1 MRMSSASAAE
11 HRPSAATLGG
21 GQRDAESLF
30 RAKPMSEI
38 RNVESATRKNI
49 EDKKEELRQ
58 LVGTRYRDL
67 IDSAD
72 SIVHM
77 KSLCES
83 ISANISSIHGNI
95 RSLSSSSSVAEA
107 PTIANPNSVRV
118 NVYGIACRVKY
129 LVDTPEN
136 IWGCLDESM
145 FLEAAGRYMRAQ
157 HVQQRL
163 VKLEGCGGG
172 EVDQSK
178 LLEKFP
184 LLEHQWQIVE
194 SFKAQ
199 ISQRSHERLLDQ
211 GLGLG
216 AYVDAL
222 TAVAVVDELDPK
234 GVLGLFLDSRRTW
247 VLQKLNAC
255 SGDDAGN
262 VVSVFCDV
270 LSVIEVTVGQVGEL
284 FLQALT
290 DMPLFYKTILS
301 TPPASQLFGGIP
313 NPEEEV
319 ALWKS
324 FRDNLESVMVIFDK
338 ADISKACLSWLRE
351 CGGQIVGKVNGKHLI
366 EAIVTG
372 GELGTAEKLIRET
385 MDSKDVL
392 SGSLDWLKGVF
403 GSEVELPWN
412 RIREIVL
419 EDDLNLW
426 DEIFEKAFVERMK
439 SIIDSRFDDL
449 AKAVNVAESV
459 RAFSEITGEKI
470 NFQAYLNRP
479 STGGGVWF
487 IEPNAK
493 KLGLIAGNK
502 TSPEESDFQS
512 CLTAYFGPEVSQMR
526 DAVDQRCQNVL
537 EDLLSFFESEKAGQR
552 LKDLAPYVQNRCY
565 DSVSAL
571 LSDVDKELEFLFSAI
586 KKENNDSEAISPAIV
601 IEKSLFMGRLLFA
614 LLNHSE
620 HVPLILGSPR
630 LWCRETMT
638 AVSDKL
644 SSLLRQPRYGSNTAL
659 TADSPGKQVHTD
671 LRKQSSL
678 AVAALLK
685 AEEKTSPKF
694 EELNKTMRDLCIKAH
709 TLWIQWLSD
718 ELSAILLRDLRS
730 DDGLSATTPLRGWEE
745 TIVKEEQGE
754 SPSELK
760 ISLPSLPSLYIISF
774 LCRASEEI
782 HRIGGHVLD
791 KSILQKFAS
800 SLLEKIIIIYE
811 DFVSPREANEPQI
824 SEKGVLQILLDL
836 RFASDVLSGGDTS
849 TNVEIPKSTV
859 NRSAFRRK
867 QGQQQRKSVSRGRID
882 GVISQLS
889 QKLDPID
896 WLTYEPYLWE
906 NEKQSYLRHAVLFG
920 FFVQLNRM
928 YTDTAQKLPTNSES
942 NIMPCSTVP
951 RFKYLPISAPALSS
965 RSTNKVSIP
974 VTSNEGSSRNSW
986 NSFTNGEHSQTSD
999 LDDDSSFGVASPF
1012 LKSFMQNSRVTTMT
1026 ETETIAAAINQIDEK
1041 KQKLKKAFDD
1051 LQSHRSL
1058 LSPSFPLS
1066 WSDIDSH
1073 FSSLQSSLSNRFRL
1087 LQSQPPSPNNASPRI
1102 ETADDPEPPLVVIR
1116 PELRALCEKMDSTG
1130 LSKFLADHW
1139 DDDAMPNQELS
1150 AAFRYSPDPATMVL
1164 NAIDGSSK
1172 GKSVDVR
1179 RVFVLLMEALIEI
1192 NDKNIT
1198 LDTKEKAKKVADNW
1212 NTKINNKPF
1221 EALLFLHLLAA
1232 FELGSEFNSEE
1243 LSRYVVM
1250 IAKYK
1255 QATLLCNKVCLD
1267 KERVGE
1273 VITKLLSIGKPIL
1286 AVRFMYECGRTDGF
1300 EPVSV
1305 LKGYVKEAREAAER
1319 VCKEDKYSL
1328 KSQNEATDKE
1338 VSALRAVIKIIKDR
1352 NLEAEF
1358 SEERVEERVEEL
1370 ERQKAQRKR
1379 NVEPPQP
1386 KPKGRKR
1393 PRDRTQVYRQEA
1405 GGVMIEPSHH
1415 HGLQLN
1421 PFGVV
1426 NPARGGILGPYMSPV
1441 AAGLYGAAAIP
1452 QPVCYGQQAG
1462 FVMPPFHP
1470 SYYSQ

>member
-83 ISANISSIHGNI
+83 ISSNISSIHGNI

-234 GVLGLFLDSRRTW
+234 GVLELFLDSRRTW

-270 LSVIEVTVGQVGEL
+270 LSVIQVTVGQVGEL

-319 ALWKS
+319 ALWKL

-338 ADISKACLSWLRE
+338 TDISKACLSWLRE

-392 SGSLDWLKGVF
+392 RGSLDWLKSVF

-439 SIIDSRFDDL
+439 SIIDSRFEDL

-552 LKDLAPYVQNRCY
+552 LKDLAPYVQNKCY

-571 LSDVDKELEFLFSAI
+571 LSDVDKELEFLFSAMR
-586 KKENNDSEAISPAIV
+586 KENNDNDAISPAIV

-630 LWCRETMT
+630 LWCRETTT

-791 KSILQKFAS
+791 KSILQNFAL

-811 DFVSPREANEPQI
+811 DFLSPREANEPQI

-849 TNVEIPKSTV
+849 PNAEIPKSTM

-867 QGQQQRKSVSRGRID
+867 QGQQQTKSVSRGRID
-882 GVISQLS
+882 GVISYMS

-986 NSFTNGEHSQTSD
+986 NAFTNGDHSQTSE

-1012 LKSFMQNSRVTTMT
+1012 LKSFMQKSRVTTMT
-1026 ETETIAAAINQIDEK
+1026 ETEQIAAAINQIEEK
-1041 KQKLKKAFDD
+1041 KQNLKKAFDD

-1058 LSPSFPLS
+1058 LSSSFSLS

-1087 LQSQPPSPNNASPRI
+1087 LQSQPPSPNASPRI
-1102 ETADDPEPPLVVIR
+1102 ETADDPESPVVTR
-1116 PELRALCEKMDSTG
+1116 PELRALCEKMDSIG

-1164 NAIDGSSK
+1164 DAIVGGSSK

-1179 RVFVLLMEALIEI
+1179 RVFVLLMEALIDV
-1192 NDKNIT
+1192 NDDVKIGV
-1198 LDTKEKAKKVADNW
+1198 DTKDKAKKVANDW
-1212 NTKINNKPF
+1212 KTKIGNKPF
-1221 EALLFLHLLAA
+1221 EALLFLHLVAA
-1232 FELGSEFNSEE
+1232 FKLGSEFNSEE

-1255 QATLLCNKVCLD
+1255 QATLLCNKIGLD

-1273 VITKLLSIGKPIL
+1273 IITKLLSIGKPIL
-1286 AVRFMYECGRTDGF
+1286 AVRFMYECGRSDGF

-1305 LKGYVKEAREAAER
+1305 LKGYVKESREAAER

-1328 KSQNEATDKE
+1328 KSQNVATDKE
-1338 VSALRAVIKIIKDR
+1338 VSALKAVIKIIKDR

-1379 NVEPPQP
+1379 NVEPPQL

-1393 PRDRTQVYRQEA
+1393 PRDRSGNTQVHRQEA
-1405 GGVMIEPSHH
+1405 GGVMVEPSHH

-1421 PFGVV
+1421 HFGVV
-1426 NPARGGILGPYMSPV
+1426 NPARGGILGLYNS
-1441 AAGLYGAAAIP
+1441 AAPP
-1452 QPVCYGQQAG
+1452 QAVYYGQQAG

>member
-1 MRMSSASAAE
+1 MRMSSPSAAE
-11 HRPSAATLGG
+11 HRSVTLGSISSTGGG
-21 GQRDAESLF
+21 GQRDAESLL
-30 RAKPMSEI
+30 RSKPMSEI
-38 RNVESATRKNI
+38 RTVESETRKNI

-83 ISANISSIHGNI
+83 ISANISSIHSNI
-95 RSLSSSSSVAEA
+95 RSLSSSSSSEA
-107 PTIANPNSVRV
+107 KTPNLASPNPIRV

-163 VKLEGCGGG
+163 VKLDD
-172 EVDQSK
+172 VDQSK
-178 LLEKFP
+178 LLTNFP

-194 SFKAQ
+194 GFKAQ
-199 ISQRSHERLLDQ
+199 ISQRSHERLLDS

-222 TAVAVVDELDPK
+222 TAIAIVDELDPK
-234 GVLGLFLDSRRTW
+234 GVLELFLDSRKAW

-255 SGDDAGN
+255 SGDD

-270 LSVIEVTVGQVGEL
+270 LSVVQVTVGEVGEL
-284 FLQALT
+284 FLRVLT

-324 FRDNLESVMVIFDK
+324 FRDNLESVMVVFDRV
-338 ADISKACLSWLRE
+338 DISKACLGWLRE
-351 CGGQIVGKVNGKHLI
+351 CGGKIVGKVSGRYLI

-372 GELGTAEKLIRET
+372 EELGSAEKLIRET
-385 MDSKDVL
+385 IDSKDVL
-392 SGSLDWLKGVF
+392 SGSLDWLRSVF
-403 GSEVELPWN
+403 GSEIELPWN
-412 RIREIVL
+412 RIRELVL
-419 EDDLNLW
+419 ADDLNLW
-426 DEIFEKAFVERMK
+426 DEIFEEAFVERMK
-439 SIIDSRFDDL
+439 SIIDSRFEDL

-459 RAFSEITGEKI
+459 HAFSEITGEKI

-487 IEPNAK
+487 IEPNARK
-493 KLGLIAGNK
+493 PGLIAGNK

-512 CLTAYFGPEVSQMR
+512 CLTAYFGPEVSQIR
-526 DAVDQRCQNVL
+526 DAVDHRCQSVL

-552 LKDLAPYVQNRCY
+552 LTDLAPYVQNKCY

-571 LSDVDKELEFLFSAI
+571 LADVDKEVEFLFAAM
-586 KKENNDSEAISPAIV
+586 KKGNNDSEAIPPAII

-614 LLNHSE
+614 LLNHSK

-630 LWCRETMT
+630 LWCRETMN

-644 SSLLRQPRYGSNTAL
+644 ASLLRQPRFGSNTPG
-659 TADSPGKQVHTD
+659 TPDSPGKLLHTD

-685 AEEKTSPKF
+685 ADEKTSPKF

-709 TLWIQWLSD
+709 TLWIKWLSD
-718 ELSAILLRDLRS
+718 ELSAILLRDLRI

-754 SPSELK
+754 SELK

-791 KSILQKFAS
+791 KSILQKFSS

-811 DFVSPREANEPQI
+811 DFLSAREANEPQI

-849 TNVEIPKSTV
+849 TNVEQPKITM

-867 QGQQQRKSVSRGRID
+867 QGQQQTKSVSRGRID
-882 GVISQLS
+882 GVISQLT

-928 YTDTAQKLPTNSES
+928 YTDTSQKLPSNSES
-942 NIMPCSTVP
+942 NIMPCYTVP

-965 RSTNKVSIP
+965 KSTNKVSIP
-974 VTSNEGSSRNSW
+974 VTSNESSSRNSW
-986 NSFTNGEHSQTSD
+986 NAFTNGEHSQTSD

-1012 LKSFMQNSRVTTMT
+1012 LQSFMQAGSRFGSILSDGQVG
-1026 ETETIAAAINQIDEK
+1026 IFRDRSAAAMST
-1041 KQKLKKAFDD
+1041 FG
-1051 LQSHRSL
+1051 
-1058 LSPSFPLS
+1058 
-1066 WSDIDSH
+1066 DI
-1073 FSSLQSSLSNRFRL
+1073 
-1087 LQSQPPSPNNASPRI
+1087 I
-1102 ETADDPEPPLVVIR
+1102 
-1116 PELRALCEKMDSTG
+1116 
-1130 LSKFLADHW
+1130 
-1139 DDDAMPNQELS
+1139 
-1150 AAFRYSPDPATMVL
+1150 PA
-1164 NAIDGSSK
+1164 
-1172 GKSVDVR
+1172 
-1179 RVFVLLMEALIEI
+1179 
-1192 NDKNIT
+1192 
-1198 LDTKEKAKKVADNW
+1198 
-1212 NTKINNKPF
+1212 
-1221 EALLFLHLLAA
+1221 
-1232 FELGSEFNSEE
+1232 
-1243 LSRYVVM
+1243 
-1250 IAKYK
+1250 
-1255 QATLLCNKVCLD
+1255 Q
-1267 KERVGE
+1267 
-1273 VITKLLSIGKPIL
+1273 
-1286 AVRFMYECGRTDGF
+1286 
-1300 EPVSV
+1300 
-1305 LKGYVKEAREAAER
+1305 
-1319 VCKEDKYSL
+1319 
-1328 KSQNEATDKE
+1328 
-1338 VSALRAVIKIIKDR
+1338 
-1352 NLEAEF
+1352 
-1358 SEERVEERVEEL
+1358 
-1370 ERQKAQRKR
+1370 
-1379 NVEPPQP
+1379 
-1386 KPKGRKR
+1386 
-1393 PRDRTQVYRQEA
+1393 
-1405 GGVMIEPSHH
+1405 
-1415 HGLQLN
+1415 
-1421 PFGVV
+1421 
-1426 NPARGGILGPYMSPV
+1426 
-1441 AAGLYGAAAIP
+1441 AAGLLSSFTTTRYE
-1452 QPVCYGQQAG
+1452 
-1462 FVMPPFHP
+1462 
-1470 SYYSQ
+1470 

>member
-11 HRPSAATLGG
+11 HRFVSLGSSGGG
-21 GQRDAESLF
+21 GQRDAESLL
-30 RAKPMSEI
+30 RSKPMSEI
-38 RNVESATRKNI
+38 RSVESATRKNI

-95 RSLSSSSSVAEA
+95 RSLSSSSEA
-107 PTIANPNSVRV
+107 KTPALAITDPARV

-163 VKLEGCGGG
+163 VKLE

-178 LLEKFP
+178 LLANFP

-194 SFKAQ
+194 GFKAQ
-199 ISQRSHERLLDQ
+199 ISQRSHERLLDP

-216 AYVDAL
+216 DYVDAL

-234 GVLGLFLDSRRTW
+234 EVLELFLDSRKTW

-255 SGDDAGN
+255 SGGDAGS

-270 LSVIEVTVGQVGEL
+270 LSVVQVTVGQVGEL

-319 ALWKS
+319 ALWKL
-324 FRDNLESVMVIFDK
+324 FRDNLESVMVIFYK
-338 ADISKACLSWLRE
+338 IDISKACLAWLRE
-351 CGGQIVGKVNGKHLI
+351 CGGKIVGKVSGKRLI

-372 GELGTAEKLIRET
+372 VELGSAEKLIRET
-385 MDSKDVL
+385 MDSKEVL
-392 SGSLDWLKGVF
+392 SGSLDWLKSVF
-403 GSEVELPWN
+403 GSEIELPWN
-412 RIREIVL
+412 RIRELVL
-419 EDDLNLW
+419 DDDLNLW

-439 SIIDSRFDDL
+439 SIIDSRFEEL
-449 AKAVNVAESV
+449 ARAVNVAESV

-470 NFQAYLNRP
+470 NFQVYLNRP

-487 IEPNAK
+487 IEPNARK
-493 KLGLIAGNK
+493 PGLIAGNK

-512 CLTAYFGPEVSQMR
+512 CLTAYFSPEVSQIR
-526 DAVDQRCQNVL
+526 DAVDHRCQSVL
-537 EDLLSFFESEKAGQR
+537 EDLLSFFESEKAGPR
-552 LKDLAPYVQNRCY
+552 LKDLAPYVQSKCY

-571 LSDVDKELEFLFSAI
+571 LADVDKELESLCAAM
-586 KKENNDSEAISPAIV
+586 KKGNNDSEAIPPAII

-614 LLNHSE
+614 LLNHSK
-620 HVPLILGSPR
+620 HLPLILGSPR
-630 LWCRETMT
+630 LWCRDIMT

-644 SSLLRQPRYGSNTAL
+644 SSLLRQPRFGSNTAG
-659 TADSPGKQVHTD
+659 TPDSPGKLLHAD

-685 AEEKTSPKF
+685 ADEKTSPKF
-694 EELNKTMRDLCIKAH
+694 EELNKTMRDMCIKAH

-718 ELSAILLRDLRS
+718 ELSAILLRDLRI

-754 SPSELK
+754 TELK

-811 DFVSPREANEPQI
+811 DFLSAREANEPQI

-836 RFASDVLSGGDTS
+836 RFASDILSGGDTS
-849 TNVEIPKSTV
+849 TNVEIQPKITM

-867 QGQQQRKSVSRGRID
+867 QGQQQTKSVNRSRID
-882 GVISQLS
+882 GVISQLT

-928 YTDTAQKLPTNSES
+928 YTDTSQKLPSNSES

-965 RSTNKVSIP
+965 RSTNKVSTP
-974 VTSNEGSSRNSW
+974 VTSNESSSRFSW
-986 NSFTNGEHSQTSD
+986 NAFTNGELSQTND
-999 LDDDSSFGVASPF
+999 LEDDSSFGVASPF
-1012 LKSFMQNSRVTTMT
+1012 LKSFMQAGSRFGSILSDGQVG
-1026 ETETIAAAINQIDEK
+1026 IFKDRSAAAMSTFGDII
-1041 KQKLKKAFDD
+1041 
-1051 LQSHRSL
+1051 
-1058 LSPSFPLS
+1058 PS
-1066 WSDIDSH
+1066 
-1073 FSSLQSSLSNRFRL
+1073 Q
-1087 LQSQPPSPNNASPRI
+1087 
-1102 ETADDPEPPLVVIR
+1102 
-1116 PELRALCEKMDSTG
+1116 
-1130 LSKFLADHW
+1130 
-1139 DDDAMPNQELS
+1139 
-1150 AAFRYSPDPATMVL
+1150 
-1164 NAIDGSSK
+1164 
-1172 GKSVDVR
+1172 
-1179 RVFVLLMEALIEI
+1179 
-1192 NDKNIT
+1192 
-1198 LDTKEKAKKVADNW
+1198 
-1212 NTKINNKPF
+1212 
-1221 EALLFLHLLAA
+1221 
-1232 FELGSEFNSEE
+1232 
-1243 LSRYVVM
+1243 
-1250 IAKYK
+1250 
-1255 QATLLCNKVCLD
+1255 
-1267 KERVGE
+1267 
-1273 VITKLLSIGKPIL
+1273 
-1286 AVRFMYECGRTDGF
+1286 
-1300 EPVSV
+1300 
-1305 LKGYVKEAREAAER
+1305 
-1319 VCKEDKYSL
+1319 
-1328 KSQNEATDKE
+1328 
-1338 VSALRAVIKIIKDR
+1338 
-1352 NLEAEF
+1352 
-1358 SEERVEERVEEL
+1358 
-1370 ERQKAQRKR
+1370 
-1379 NVEPPQP
+1379 
-1386 KPKGRKR
+1386 
-1393 PRDRTQVYRQEA
+1393 
-1405 GGVMIEPSHH
+1405 
-1415 HGLQLN
+1415 
-1421 PFGVV
+1421 
-1426 NPARGGILGPYMSPV
+1426 
-1441 AAGLYGAAAIP
+1441 AAGLLSSFTTTRYE
-1452 QPVCYGQQAG
+1452 
-1462 FVMPPFHP
+1462 
-1470 SYYSQ
+1470 

>member
-1 MRMSSASAAE
+1 MRMSSASTAE
-11 HRPSAATLGG
+11 YRSSAVSLGSSGG

-30 RAKPMSEI
+30 RTKPMSEI

-83 ISANISSIHGNI
+83 ISTNMSSIHGNI
-95 RSLSSSSSVAEA
+95 RSLSSSSVAETPELA
-107 PTIANPNSVRV
+107 SLSPARV

-163 VKLEGCGGG
+163 VKLDGCGGVA
-172 EVDQSK
+172 EVDQSN
-178 LLEKFP
+178 LLANFP

-199 ISQRSHERLLDQ
+199 ISQRSHERLLDP

-234 GVLGLFLDSRRTW
+234 QVLELFLDSRKTW
-247 VLQKLNAC
+247 ILQKLNAC
-255 SGDDAGN
+255 TGDDAGA

-270 LSVIEVTVGQVGEL
+270 LSVIQVTVGQVGEL

-313 NPEEEV
+313 NPDEEV
-319 ALWKS
+319 GLWKS
-324 FRDNLESVMVIFDK
+324 FRDNLESVMVILDK
-338 ADISKACLSWLRE
+338 TDISKACLNWLRE
-351 CGGQIVGKVNGKHLI
+351 CGEQIVGKVSGKHLI

-372 GELGTAEKLIRET
+372 AELGSAEKLIRET
-385 MDSKDVL
+385 MDNKDVL
-392 SGSLDWLKGVF
+392 RCSLEWLKSVF
-403 GSEVELPWN
+403 GSEIEQPWN
-412 RIREIVL
+412 RIRELVL
-419 EDDLNLW
+419 ADDLNLW

-439 SIIDSRFDDL
+439 SIIDSRFEDL

-459 RAFSEITGEKI
+459 HAFSEITGEKV

-502 TSPEESDFQS
+502 SSPEESDFQS

-526 DAVDQRCQNVL
+526 DAVDKRCQSVL
-537 EDLLSFFESEKAGQR
+537 EDLLSFFESEKAGPR

-565 DSVSAL
+565 DSVSTL
-571 LSDVDKELEFLFSAI
+571 LADVDKELEFLCAAM
-586 KKENNDSEAISPAIV
+586 KKDNKDSEAIPPAII

-614 LLNHSE
+614 LLNHSK

-644 SSLLRQPRYGSNTAL
+644 SSLLRQPRFGSNTAV
-659 TADSPGKQVHTD
+659 TPDSPGKQFHTD
-671 LRKQSSL
+671 LRKQTSL
-678 AVAALLK
+678 AVAALLG
-685 AEEKTSPKF
+685 AEEKTSPRF
-694 EELNKTMRDLCIKAH
+694 EELNRTMRDLCIKAH
-709 TLWIQWLSD
+709 TLWIQWLSY
-718 ELSAILLRDLRS
+718 ELSAIFLRDLRN

-745 TIVKEEQGE
+745 TIVEEEQGE
-754 SPSELK
+754 SQSELK
-760 ISLPSLPSLYIISF
+760 ISLPSLPSLYIISV

-800 SLLEKIIIIYE
+800 SLLEKITIIYE
-811 DFVSPREANEPQI
+811 DFLSAREANEPQI

-849 TNVEIPKSTV
+849 TSVELPKSTM

-867 QGQQQRKSVSRGRID
+867 QDQQKIKSVNRGRID
-882 GVISQLS
+882 AVISQLS

-965 RSTNKVSIP
+965 RSSNKVSIP
-974 VTSNEGSSRNSW
+974 VTSNEASSRNSW
-986 NSFTNGEHSQTSD
+986 NAFTNGNLSQASD
-999 LDDDSSFGVASPF
+999 LDDNSSFGVASPF
-1012 LKSFMQNSRVTTMT
+1012 LKSFMQAGSRFGESTLKLGSILTDGQVG
-1026 ETETIAAAINQIDEK
+1026 IFKDRSAAAMST
-1041 KQKLKKAFDD
+1041 FG
-1051 LQSHRSL
+1051 
-1058 LSPSFPLS
+1058 
-1066 WSDIDSH
+1066 DI
-1073 FSSLQSSLSNRFRL
+1073 
-1087 LQSQPPSPNNASPRI
+1087 I
-1102 ETADDPEPPLVVIR
+1102 
-1116 PELRALCEKMDSTG
+1116 
-1130 LSKFLADHW
+1130 
-1139 DDDAMPNQELS
+1139 
-1150 AAFRYSPDPATMVL
+1150 PA
-1164 NAIDGSSK
+1164 
-1172 GKSVDVR
+1172 
-1179 RVFVLLMEALIEI
+1179 
-1192 NDKNIT
+1192 
-1198 LDTKEKAKKVADNW
+1198 
-1212 NTKINNKPF
+1212 
-1221 EALLFLHLLAA
+1221 
-1232 FELGSEFNSEE
+1232 
-1243 LSRYVVM
+1243 
-1250 IAKYK
+1250 
-1255 QATLLCNKVCLD
+1255 Q
-1267 KERVGE
+1267 
-1273 VITKLLSIGKPIL
+1273 
-1286 AVRFMYECGRTDGF
+1286 
-1300 EPVSV
+1300 
-1305 LKGYVKEAREAAER
+1305 
-1319 VCKEDKYSL
+1319 
-1328 KSQNEATDKE
+1328 
-1338 VSALRAVIKIIKDR
+1338 
-1352 NLEAEF
+1352 
-1358 SEERVEERVEEL
+1358 
-1370 ERQKAQRKR
+1370 
-1379 NVEPPQP
+1379 
-1386 KPKGRKR
+1386 
-1393 PRDRTQVYRQEA
+1393 
-1405 GGVMIEPSHH
+1405 
-1415 HGLQLN
+1415 
-1421 PFGVV
+1421 
-1426 NPARGGILGPYMSPV
+1426 
-1441 AAGLYGAAAIP
+1441 AAGLLSS
-1452 QPVCYGQQAG
+1452 
-1462 FVMPPFHP
+1462 FTTTR
-1470 SYYSQ
+1470 SD

>member
-1 MRMSSASAAE
+1 MRTSSASAAV
-11 HRPSAATLGG
+11 SLGSSGGGG
-21 GQRDAESLF
+21 GQRDAESLL
-30 RAKPMSEI
+30 RSKPMPEI

-95 RSLSSSSSVAEA
+95 RSLSSSSSQSKTPAA
-107 PTIANPNSVRV
+107 ALASPNPVRV

-163 VKLEGCGGG
+163 VKLEH
-172 EVDQSK
+172 E
-178 LLEKFP
+178 LLANFP

-194 SFKAQ
+194 GFKAQ
-199 ISQRSHERLLDQ
+199 ISQRSRERLLDH

-234 GVLGLFLDSRRTW
+234 GVLELFLDSRKAW

-255 SGDDAGN
+255 SGGGGGD

-270 LSVIEVTVGQVGEL
+270 LSVVQVTVGEVGEM
-284 FLQALT
+284 FLRVLT
-290 DMPLFYKTILS
+290 DMPLFYKTVLS

-319 ALWKS
+319 ALWKL

-338 ADISKACLSWLRE
+338 VDISKACLAWLRE
-351 CGGQIVGKVNGKHLI
+351 CGGQIVGKVSGRHLI

-372 GELGTAEKLIRET
+372 EELGSAEKLIRET
-385 MDSKDVL
+385 IDSKDVL
-392 SGSLDWLKGVF
+392 SGSLDWLKSVF
-403 GSEVELPWN
+403 GSEIELPWN
-412 RIREIVL
+412 RIRELVL
-419 EDDLNLW
+419 ADDLNLW

-439 SIIDSRFDDL
+439 SIIDSRFEDL

-459 RAFSEITGEKI
+459 HAFSEVTGEKI

-487 IEPNAK
+487 IEPNVRK
-493 KLGLIAGNK
+493 PGLIAGNK

-512 CLTAYFGPEVSQMR
+512 CLTAYFGPEVSQIR
-526 DAVDQRCQNVL
+526 DAVDHRCQSVL
-537 EDLLSFFESEKAGQR
+537 EDLLSFFESEKAGPR
-552 LKDLAPYVQNRCY
+552 LKDLAPYVQNKCY
-565 DSVSAL
+565 DSVSAIL
-571 LSDVDKELEFLFSAI
+571 ADVDKELEFLYAAM
-586 KKENNDSEAISPAIV
+586 KKGNNDSEAIPPAII

-614 LLNHSE
+614 LLNHSK

-630 LWCRETMT
+630 LWCRETMN

-644 SSLLRQPRYGSNTAL
+644 SSLLRQPRFSSNTAG
-659 TADSPGKQVHTD
+659 TPDSPGKLLHTD
-671 LRKQSSL
+671 PRKQSSL

-685 AEEKTSPKF
+685 ADEKTSPKF

-718 ELSAILLRDLRS
+718 ELSAILLRDLRI

-754 SPSELK
+754 SELK

-791 KSILQKFAS
+791 KSILQKFSS

-811 DFVSPREANEPQI
+811 DFLSAREADEPQI

-849 TNVEIPKSTV
+849 TNVEIQPKITM

-867 QGQQQRKSVSRGRID
+867 QGQQQTKSVNRGRID
-882 GVISQLS
+882 GVISQLT

-928 YTDTAQKLPTNSES
+928 YTDTSQKLPSNSES

-974 VTSNEGSSRNSW
+974 VTSNESSSRNSW
-986 NSFTNGEHSQTSD
+986 NAFTNGEHSQTND

-1012 LKSFMQNSRVTTMT
+1012 LKSFMQAGSRFGSILSDGQVG
-1026 ETETIAAAINQIDEK
+1026 IFKDRSAAAMST
-1041 KQKLKKAFDD
+1041 FG
-1051 LQSHRSL
+1051 
-1058 LSPSFPLS
+1058 
-1066 WSDIDSH
+1066 DI
-1073 FSSLQSSLSNRFRL
+1073 
-1087 LQSQPPSPNNASPRI
+1087 I
-1102 ETADDPEPPLVVIR
+1102 
-1116 PELRALCEKMDSTG
+1116 
-1130 LSKFLADHW
+1130 
-1139 DDDAMPNQELS
+1139 
-1150 AAFRYSPDPATMVL
+1150 PA
-1164 NAIDGSSK
+1164 
-1172 GKSVDVR
+1172 
-1179 RVFVLLMEALIEI
+1179 
-1192 NDKNIT
+1192 
-1198 LDTKEKAKKVADNW
+1198 
-1212 NTKINNKPF
+1212 
-1221 EALLFLHLLAA
+1221 
-1232 FELGSEFNSEE
+1232 
-1243 LSRYVVM
+1243 
-1250 IAKYK
+1250 
-1255 QATLLCNKVCLD
+1255 Q
-1267 KERVGE
+1267 
-1273 VITKLLSIGKPIL
+1273 
-1286 AVRFMYECGRTDGF
+1286 
-1300 EPVSV
+1300 
-1305 LKGYVKEAREAAER
+1305 
-1319 VCKEDKYSL
+1319 
-1328 KSQNEATDKE
+1328 
-1338 VSALRAVIKIIKDR
+1338 
-1352 NLEAEF
+1352 
-1358 SEERVEERVEEL
+1358 
-1370 ERQKAQRKR
+1370 
-1379 NVEPPQP
+1379 
-1386 KPKGRKR
+1386 
-1393 PRDRTQVYRQEA
+1393 
-1405 GGVMIEPSHH
+1405 
-1415 HGLQLN
+1415 
-1421 PFGVV
+1421 
-1426 NPARGGILGPYMSPV
+1426 
-1441 AAGLYGAAAIP
+1441 AAGLLSSFTTTRYE
-1452 QPVCYGQQAG
+1452 
-1462 FVMPPFHP
+1462 
-1470 SYYSQ
+1470 

>member
-11 HRPSAATLGG
+11 HRSVSLGSSGRG
-21 GQRDAESLF
+21 GRDAESLL
-30 RAKPMSEI
+30 RSKPMSEI
-38 RNVESATRKNI
+38 RTVESATRKNI

-95 RSLSSSSSVAEA
+95 RSLSSSSSESKTPALA
-107 PTIANPNSVRV
+107 SSNPFRV

-145 FLEAAGRYMRAQ
+145 FLEAAGRYTRAQ

-163 VKLEGCGGG
+163 VKLE

-178 LLEKFP
+178 LLANFP

-194 SFKAQ
+194 GFKAQ
-199 ISQRSHERLLDQ
+199 ISQRSHERLLDP

-222 TAVAVVDELDPK
+222 TAIAIVDELDPK
-234 GVLGLFLDSRRTW
+234 EVLELFLDSRKTW

-255 SGDDAGN
+255 SGGGDV

-270 LSVIEVTVGQVGEL
+270 LSVVQVTVGQVGEL

-338 ADISKACLSWLRE
+338 VDISKACLAWLRE
-351 CGGQIVGKVNGKHLI
+351 CGGQIVGKVSGKHLI

-372 GELGTAEKLIRET
+372 AELGSAEKLIRET

-392 SGSLDWLKGVF
+392 SGSLDWLKSVF
-403 GSEVELPWN
+403 GSEIELPWN
-412 RIREIVL
+412 RIRELVL
-419 EDDLNLW
+419 ADDLNLW

-439 SIIDSRFDDL
+439 SVIDSRFEDL

-459 RAFSEITGEKI
+459 HAFSEITGEKI

-487 IEPNAK
+487 IEPHARK
-493 KLGLIAGNK
+493 PGLIAGNK

-512 CLTAYFGPEVSQMR
+512 CLTAYFGPEVSQIR
-526 DAVDQRCQNVL
+526 DAVDHRCQSVL
-537 EDLLSFFESEKAGQR
+537 EDLLSFFESEKAGPR
-552 LKDLAPYVQNRCY
+552 LEDLAPYVQNKCY

-571 LSDVDKELEFLFSAI
+571 LADVDKELEFLCAAM
-586 KKENNDSEAISPAIV
+586 KKATNDNEAIPPAII

-614 LLNHSE
+614 LLNHSK

-630 LWCRETMT
+630 LWCKATMN

-644 SSLLRQPRYGSNTAL
+644 SSLLRQPRFSSNTAG
-659 TADSPGKQVHTD
+659 TPDSPGKLLHTD

-685 AEEKTSPKF
+685 ADEKTSPKF

-709 TLWIQWLSD
+709 TLWIKWLSD
-718 ELSAILLRDLRS
+718 ELSAILLRDLRI
-730 DDGLSATTPLRGWEE
+730 DEGLSATTPLRGWEE
-745 TIVKEEQGE
+745 TIVKEEQDE
-754 SPSELK
+754 SQSELK

-811 DFVSPREANEPQI
+811 DFLSAREANEPQI

-849 TNVEIPKSTV
+849 TNVEIQPKITM

-867 QGQQQRKSVSRGRID
+867 QGQQQTKSVNRGRID
-882 GVISQLS
+882 GVISQLT

-928 YTDTAQKLPTNSES
+928 YTDTSQKLPSNSES

-974 VTSNEGSSRNSW
+974 VRTNESSSRNSW
-986 NSFTNGEHSQTSD
+986 NAFTNGEHSQTSD

-1012 LKSFMQNSRVTTMT
+1012 LNSFMQAGSRFGSILSDGQVG
-1026 ETETIAAAINQIDEK
+1026 IFRDRSAAAMST
-1041 KQKLKKAFDD
+1041 FG
-1051 LQSHRSL
+1051 
-1058 LSPSFPLS
+1058 
-1066 WSDIDSH
+1066 DI
-1073 FSSLQSSLSNRFRL
+1073 
-1087 LQSQPPSPNNASPRI
+1087 I
-1102 ETADDPEPPLVVIR
+1102 
-1116 PELRALCEKMDSTG
+1116 
-1130 LSKFLADHW
+1130 
-1139 DDDAMPNQELS
+1139 
-1150 AAFRYSPDPATMVL
+1150 PA
-1164 NAIDGSSK
+1164 
-1172 GKSVDVR
+1172 
-1179 RVFVLLMEALIEI
+1179 
-1192 NDKNIT
+1192 
-1198 LDTKEKAKKVADNW
+1198 
-1212 NTKINNKPF
+1212 
-1221 EALLFLHLLAA
+1221 
-1232 FELGSEFNSEE
+1232 
-1243 LSRYVVM
+1243 
-1250 IAKYK
+1250 
-1255 QATLLCNKVCLD
+1255 Q
-1267 KERVGE
+1267 
-1273 VITKLLSIGKPIL
+1273 
-1286 AVRFMYECGRTDGF
+1286 
-1300 EPVSV
+1300 
-1305 LKGYVKEAREAAER
+1305 
-1319 VCKEDKYSL
+1319 
-1328 KSQNEATDKE
+1328 
-1338 VSALRAVIKIIKDR
+1338 
-1352 NLEAEF
+1352 
-1358 SEERVEERVEEL
+1358 
-1370 ERQKAQRKR
+1370 
-1379 NVEPPQP
+1379 
-1386 KPKGRKR
+1386 
-1393 PRDRTQVYRQEA
+1393 
-1405 GGVMIEPSHH
+1405 
-1415 HGLQLN
+1415 
-1421 PFGVV
+1421 
-1426 NPARGGILGPYMSPV
+1426 
-1441 AAGLYGAAAIP
+1441 AAGLLASFTSTRYE
-1452 QPVCYGQQAG
+1452 
-1462 FVMPPFHP
+1462 
-1470 SYYSQ
+1470 

>member
-1 MRMSSASAAE
+1 MRMSSASAAV
-11 HRPSAATLGG
+11 SLGSS
-21 GQRDAESLF
+21 GQRDAESLL
-30 RAKPMSEI
+30 RSKPMSEI
-38 RNVESATRKNI
+38 RSVESATRKNI

-95 RSLSSSSSVAEA
+95 RSLSSSSEA
-107 PTIANPNSVRV
+107 KTPALAITDPARV

-163 VKLEGCGGG
+163 VKLE

-178 LLEKFP
+178 LLANFP

-194 SFKAQ
+194 GFKAQ
-199 ISQRSHERLLDQ
+199 ISQRSHERLLDP

-216 AYVDAL
+216 DYVDAL

-234 GVLGLFLDSRRTW
+234 GVLELFLDSRKTW

-255 SGDDAGN
+255 SGDDAGS

-270 LSVIEVTVGQVGEL
+270 LSVVQVTVGQVGEL

-319 ALWKS
+319 ALWKL

-338 ADISKACLSWLRE
+338 VDISKACLAWLRD
-351 CGGQIVGKVNGKHLI
+351 CGGKIVGKVSGKRLI

-372 GELGTAEKLIRET
+372 AELGSAEKLIRET
-385 MDSKDVL
+385 MDSKEVL
-392 SGSLDWLKGVF
+392 SGSLDWLKSVF
-403 GSEVELPWN
+403 GSEIELPWN
-412 RIREIVL
+412 RIRELVL
-419 EDDLNLW
+419 DDDLNLW
-426 DEIFEKAFVERMK
+426 DEIFEEAFVERMK
-439 SIIDSRFDDL
+439 CIIDSRFEEL

-459 RAFSEITGEKI
+459 RAFSEITDEKI

-487 IEPNAK
+487 IEPNARK
-493 KLGLIAGNK
+493 PGFIAGNK

-512 CLTAYFGPEVSQMR
+512 CLTAYFGPEVSQIR
-526 DAVDQRCQNVL
+526 DAVDHRCQNVL
-537 EDLLSFFESEKAGQR
+537 EDLLSFFDSEKAGPR
-552 LKDLAPYVQNRCY
+552 LKDLAPYVQNKCY
-565 DSVSAL
+565 DSVSAIL
-571 LSDVDKELEFLFSAI
+571 ADVDKELESLCAAM
-586 KKENNDSEAISPAIV
+586 KKGNNDSEAIPPAII

-614 LLNHSE
+614 LLNHSK

-630 LWCRETMT
+630 LWCRETMN

-644 SSLLRQPRYGSNTAL
+644 SSLLRQPRFGSNTPGA
-659 TADSPGKQVHTD
+659 ADSPGKQLHAD

-685 AEEKTSPKF
+685 ADEKTSPKF

-709 TLWIQWLSD
+709 TLWIQWLSE
-718 ELSAILLRDLRS
+718 ELSAIFLRDLTI

-754 SPSELK
+754 SELK

-811 DFVSPREANEPQI
+811 DFLSAREANEPQI

-836 RFASDVLSGGDTS
+836 RFASDILSGGDTS
-849 TNVEIPKSTV
+849 TNVEIQPKITM

-867 QGQQQRKSVSRGRID
+867 QGQQQTKSVNRGRID
-882 GVISQLS
+882 GVISQLT

-928 YTDTAQKLPTNSES
+928 YTDTSQKLPSNSES

-965 RSTNKVSIP
+965 RSTNKVSTP
-974 VTSNEGSSRNSW
+974 VTSNESSSRDSW
-986 NSFTNGEHSQTSD
+986 NAFTNGELSQTSD
-999 LDDDSSFGVASPF
+999 LEDDSSFGVASPF
-1012 LKSFMQNSRVTTMT
+1012 LKSFMQAGSRFGSILSDGQVG
-1026 ETETIAAAINQIDEK
+1026 IFKDRSAAAMSTFGDII
-1041 KQKLKKAFDD
+1041 
-1051 LQSHRSL
+1051 
-1058 LSPSFPLS
+1058 PS
-1066 WSDIDSH
+1066 
-1073 FSSLQSSLSNRFRL
+1073 Q
-1087 LQSQPPSPNNASPRI
+1087 
-1102 ETADDPEPPLVVIR
+1102 
-1116 PELRALCEKMDSTG
+1116 
-1130 LSKFLADHW
+1130 
-1139 DDDAMPNQELS
+1139 
-1150 AAFRYSPDPATMVL
+1150 
-1164 NAIDGSSK
+1164 
-1172 GKSVDVR
+1172 
-1179 RVFVLLMEALIEI
+1179 
-1192 NDKNIT
+1192 
-1198 LDTKEKAKKVADNW
+1198 
-1212 NTKINNKPF
+1212 
-1221 EALLFLHLLAA
+1221 
-1232 FELGSEFNSEE
+1232 
-1243 LSRYVVM
+1243 
-1250 IAKYK
+1250 
-1255 QATLLCNKVCLD
+1255 
-1267 KERVGE
+1267 
-1273 VITKLLSIGKPIL
+1273 
-1286 AVRFMYECGRTDGF
+1286 
-1300 EPVSV
+1300 
-1305 LKGYVKEAREAAER
+1305 
-1319 VCKEDKYSL
+1319 
-1328 KSQNEATDKE
+1328 
-1338 VSALRAVIKIIKDR
+1338 
-1352 NLEAEF
+1352 
-1358 SEERVEERVEEL
+1358 
-1370 ERQKAQRKR
+1370 
-1379 NVEPPQP
+1379 
-1386 KPKGRKR
+1386 
-1393 PRDRTQVYRQEA
+1393 
-1405 GGVMIEPSHH
+1405 
-1415 HGLQLN
+1415 
-1421 PFGVV
+1421 
-1426 NPARGGILGPYMSPV
+1426 
-1441 AAGLYGAAAIP
+1441 AAGLLSSFTTTRYE
-1452 QPVCYGQQAG
+1452 
-1462 FVMPPFHP
+1462 
-1470 SYYSQ
+1470 

>member
-1 MRMSSASAAE
+1 REHAGEKQTMRMSSASAAV
-11 HRPSAATLGG
+11 SLGSS
-21 GQRDAESLF
+21 GQRDAESLL
-30 RAKPMSEI
+30 RTKPMSEI
-38 RNVESATRKNI
+38 RSVESATRKNI

-83 ISANISSIHGNI
+83 ISANIS
-95 RSLSSSSSVAEA
+95 RSTATFDRSPPPKTPALAITDPA
-107 PTIANPNSVRV
+107 RV

-163 VKLEGCGGG
+163 VKLE

-178 LLEKFP
+178 LLANFP

-194 SFKAQ
+194 GFKAQ
-199 ISQRSHERLLDQ
+199 ISQRSHERLLDP

-216 AYVDAL
+216 DYVDAL

-234 GVLGLFLDSRRTW
+234 GVLELFLDSRKTW

-255 SGDDAGN
+255 SGDDAGS

-270 LSVIEVTVGQVGEL
+270 LSVVTVGQVGEL

-319 ALWKS
+319 ALWKL

-338 ADISKACLSWLRE
+338 VDISKACLAWLRE
-351 CGGQIVGKVNGKHLI
+351 CGGRLLVSGKRLI

-372 GELGTAEKLIRET
+372 AELGSAEKLIRET
-385 MDSKDVL
+385 MDSKEVL
-392 SGSLDWLKGVF
+392 SGSLDWLKSVF
-403 GSEVELPWN
+403 GSEIELPWN
-412 RIREIVL
+412 RIRELVL
-419 EDDLNLW
+419 DDDLNLW
-426 DEIFEKAFVERMK
+426 DEIFEEAFVERMK
-439 SIIDSRFDDL
+439 SIIDSRFEDL

-459 RAFSEITGEKI
+459 HAFSEITGEKI

-487 IEPNAK
+487 IEPNARK
-493 KLGLIAGNK
+493 PGFIAGNK

-512 CLTAYFGPEVSQMR
+512 CLTAYFGPEVSQIR
-526 DAVDQRCQNVL
+526 DAVDHRCQNVL
-537 EDLLSFFESEKAGQR
+537 EDLLSFFDSEKAGPR
-552 LKDLAPYVQNRCY
+552 LKDLAPYVQNKCY
-565 DSVSAL
+565 DSVSAIL
-571 LSDVDKELEFLFSAI
+571 NDVDKELESLCAAM
-586 KKENNDSEAISPAIV
+586 KKGNNDSEAIPPAII

-614 LLNHSE
+614 LLNHSK

-630 LWCRETMT
+630 LWCRETMN

-644 SSLLRQPRYGSNTAL
+644 SSLLRQPRFGSNTPGA
-659 TADSPGKQVHTD
+659 ADSPGKQLHAD

-685 AEEKTSPKF
+685 ADEKTSPKF

-709 TLWIQWLSD
+709 TLWIQWLSE
-718 ELSAILLRDLRS
+718 ELSAILLRDLTI

-754 SPSELK
+754 SELK

-811 DFVSPREANEPQI
+811 DFLSAREANEPQI

-836 RFASDVLSGGDTS
+836 RFASDILSGGDTS
-849 TNVEIPKSTV
+849 TNVEIQPKITM

-867 QGQQQRKSVSRGRID
+867 QGQQQTKSVNVGRID
-882 GVISQLS
+882 GVISQLT

-928 YTDTAQKLPTNSES
+928 YTDTSQKLPSNSES

-965 RSTNKVSIP
+965 RSTNKVSTP
-974 VTSNEGSSRNSW
+974 VTSNESSSRNSW
-986 NSFTNGEHSQTSD
+986 NAFTNGELSQTSD
-999 LDDDSSFGVASPF
+999 LEDDSSFGVASPF
-1012 LKSFMQNSRVTTMT
+1012 LKSFMQAGSRFGSILSDGQVG
-1026 ETETIAAAINQIDEK
+1026 IFKDRSAAAMSTFGDII
-1041 KQKLKKAFDD
+1041 
-1051 LQSHRSL
+1051 
-1058 LSPSFPLS
+1058 PS
-1066 WSDIDSH
+1066 
-1073 FSSLQSSLSNRFRL
+1073 Q
-1087 LQSQPPSPNNASPRI
+1087 
-1102 ETADDPEPPLVVIR
+1102 
-1116 PELRALCEKMDSTG
+1116 
-1130 LSKFLADHW
+1130 
-1139 DDDAMPNQELS
+1139 
-1150 AAFRYSPDPATMVL
+1150 
-1164 NAIDGSSK
+1164 
-1172 GKSVDVR
+1172 
-1179 RVFVLLMEALIEI
+1179 
-1192 NDKNIT
+1192 
-1198 LDTKEKAKKVADNW
+1198 
-1212 NTKINNKPF
+1212 
-1221 EALLFLHLLAA
+1221 
-1232 FELGSEFNSEE
+1232 
-1243 LSRYVVM
+1243 
-1250 IAKYK
+1250 
-1255 QATLLCNKVCLD
+1255 
-1267 KERVGE
+1267 
-1273 VITKLLSIGKPIL
+1273 
-1286 AVRFMYECGRTDGF
+1286 
-1300 EPVSV
+1300 
-1305 LKGYVKEAREAAER
+1305 
-1319 VCKEDKYSL
+1319 
-1328 KSQNEATDKE
+1328 
-1338 VSALRAVIKIIKDR
+1338 
-1352 NLEAEF
+1352 
-1358 SEERVEERVEEL
+1358 
-1370 ERQKAQRKR
+1370 
-1379 NVEPPQP
+1379 
-1386 KPKGRKR
+1386 
-1393 PRDRTQVYRQEA
+1393 
-1405 GGVMIEPSHH
+1405 
-1415 HGLQLN
+1415 
-1421 PFGVV
+1421 
-1426 NPARGGILGPYMSPV
+1426 
-1441 AAGLYGAAAIP
+1441 AAGLLSSFTTTRYE
-1452 QPVCYGQQAG
+1452 
-1462 FVMPPFHP
+1462 
-1470 SYYSQ
+1470 

>member
-1 MRMSSASAAE
+1 MRMSSASAGE
-11 HRPSAATLGG
+11 YRPAAVSLGSSGG

-30 RAKPMSEI
+30 RTKPMSEI

-95 RSLSSSSSVAEA
+95 RSLSSSSVAETPKLA
-107 PTIANPNSVRV
+107 SLNPVRV

-163 VKLEGCGGG
+163 IKLEGCGGG
-172 EVDQSK
+172 GAAEVDQSK
-178 LLEKFP
+178 LLANFP

-199 ISQRSHERLLDQ
+199 ISQRSHERLLDP

-222 TAVAVVDELDPK
+222 TAVSVVDELDPEQ
-234 GVLGLFLDSRRTW
+234 VLELFLDSRKTW
-247 VLQKLNAC
+247 ILQKLNAC
-255 SGDDAGN
+255 TGEDAGE

-270 LSVIEVTVGQVGEL
+270 LSVIQVTVGQVGEL

-313 NPEEEV
+313 NPEEEIG
-319 ALWKS
+319 LWKS
-324 FRDNLESVMVIFDK
+324 FRDKLESVMVILDK
-338 ADISKACLSWLRE
+338 NDVSKACLTWLRE
-351 CGGQIVGKVNGKHLI
+351 CGGQIVGKVSGKHLI
-366 EAIVTG
+366 ESIVTG
-372 GELGTAEKLIRET
+372 TELGSAEKLIRET

-392 SGSLDWLKGVF
+392 RGSLDWLKSVF

-412 RIREIVL
+412 RIRELVL
-419 EDDLNLW
+419 GDDLNLW

-439 SIIDSRFDDL
+439 SIIDSRFEDL
-449 AKAVNVAESV
+449 VKAVNVADSV
-459 RAFSEITGEKI
+459 HAYSEITGEKI

-493 KLGLIAGNK
+493 KVGLISGNK
-502 TSPEESDFQS
+502 SSPEESDFQS

-526 DAVDQRCQNVL
+526 DAVDKRCQSVL
-537 EDLLSFFESEKAGQR
+537 EDLLSFFESEKAGPR
-552 LKDLAPYVQNRCY
+552 LKDLAPYVQNKCY

-571 LSDVDKELEFLFSAI
+571 LADIDKELEFLCAAV
-586 KKENNDSEAISPAIV
+586 KKENKNSEAIPPAII
-601 IEKSLFMGRLLFA
+601 IEKSLFMGRFLFA
-614 LLNHSE
+614 LLNHSK

-644 SSLLRQPRYGSNTAL
+644 SSLLRQPRFGSNTAV
-659 TADSPGKQVHTD
+659 TADSPGKQFHTD
-671 LRKQSSL
+671 LRKQTSL
-678 AVAALLK
+678 AVAALLG

-694 EELNKTMRDLCIKAH
+694 EELNRTMRDLCIKAH

-745 TIVKEEQGE
+745 TIVKQEQDE
-754 SPSELK
+754 SQSELK
-760 ISLPSLPSLYIISF
+760 ISLPSLPSLYMISF

-800 SLLEKIIIIYE
+800 SLLEKITIIYE
-811 DFVSPREANEPQI
+811 DFLSAREANEPQI

-849 TNVEIPKSTV
+849 INVETPKSTM
-859 NRSAFRRK
+859 NRSAYRRK
-867 QGQQQRKSVSRGRID
+867 QDQQKTKLVNRGRID
-882 GVISQLS
+882 GVTSQLT

-928 YTDTAQKLPTNSES
+928 YTDTAQKLSTNSES

-974 VTSNEGSSRNSW
+974 VTSNGASSRNSW
-986 NSFTNGEHSQTSD
+986 NAFTNEQSQTSD
-999 LDDDSSFGVASPF
+999 LEENSNFGVAF
-1012 LKSFMQNSRVTTMT
+1012 KSFMQESTLKLGSILTDGQVGIFKDRS
-1026 ETETIAAAINQIDEK
+1026 AAAMST
-1041 KQKLKKAFDD
+1041 FG
-1051 LQSHRSL
+1051 
-1058 LSPSFPLS
+1058 
-1066 WSDIDSH
+1066 DI
-1073 FSSLQSSLSNRFRL
+1073 L
-1087 LQSQPPSPNNASPRI
+1087 
-1102 ETADDPEPPLVVIR
+1102 
-1116 PELRALCEKMDSTG
+1116 
-1130 LSKFLADHW
+1130 
-1139 DDDAMPNQELS
+1139 
-1150 AAFRYSPDPATMVL
+1150 PA
-1164 NAIDGSSK
+1164 
-1172 GKSVDVR
+1172 
-1179 RVFVLLMEALIEI
+1179 
-1192 NDKNIT
+1192 
-1198 LDTKEKAKKVADNW
+1198 
-1212 NTKINNKPF
+1212 
-1221 EALLFLHLLAA
+1221 
-1232 FELGSEFNSEE
+1232 
-1243 LSRYVVM
+1243 
-1250 IAKYK
+1250 
-1255 QATLLCNKVCLD
+1255 Q
-1267 KERVGE
+1267 
-1273 VITKLLSIGKPIL
+1273 
-1286 AVRFMYECGRTDGF
+1286 
-1300 EPVSV
+1300 
-1305 LKGYVKEAREAAER
+1305 
-1319 VCKEDKYSL
+1319 
-1328 KSQNEATDKE
+1328 
-1338 VSALRAVIKIIKDR
+1338 
-1352 NLEAEF
+1352 
-1358 SEERVEERVEEL
+1358 
-1370 ERQKAQRKR
+1370 
-1379 NVEPPQP
+1379 
-1386 KPKGRKR
+1386 
-1393 PRDRTQVYRQEA
+1393 
-1405 GGVMIEPSHH
+1405 
-1415 HGLQLN
+1415 
-1421 PFGVV
+1421 
-1426 NPARGGILGPYMSPV
+1426 
-1441 AAGLYGAAAIP
+1441 AAGLLSS
-1452 QPVCYGQQAG
+1452 
-1462 FVMPPFHP
+1462 FTNTR
-1470 SYYSQ
+1470 SE